1 MTKGAQPGMVR
12 GWIML
17 SDGGVLSLALRDQ
30 PLGCCFRLLKTQSND
45 WRLLLFA
52 VLVPLGLLAS
62 YGQGWTA

>member
-1 MTKGAQPGMVR
+1 MVR
-12 GWIML
+12 GCVTL
-17 SDGGVLSLALRDQ
+17 FGGDVQSPALRDQ
-30 PLGCCFRLLKTQSND
+30 PLGCCFRLRKTQSND